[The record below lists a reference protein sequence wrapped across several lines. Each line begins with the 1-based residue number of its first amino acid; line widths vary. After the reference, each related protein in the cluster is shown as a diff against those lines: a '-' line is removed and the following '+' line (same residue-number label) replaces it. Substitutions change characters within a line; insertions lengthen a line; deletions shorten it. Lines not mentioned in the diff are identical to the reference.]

1 MTKLCEHHNRPTS
14 PHLQIYRWPIT
25 MAASITHRL
34 SGVILSFGTIFISL
48 WFVALAYDK
57 ALFIFLDGWTHNI
70 IVRIALFLYS
80 FALMLHMAGGVRH
93 LIWDVKTGLME
104 KHVANKM
111 AILTYV
117 VATIATILVWTFGYI
132 LR

>member
-1 MTKLCEHHNRPTS
+1 MTKLCEHHNRPIS

-34 SGVILSFGTIFISL
+34 TGVSLAFGTIFISL
-48 WFVALAYDK
+48 WLVALAYDK
-57 ALFIFLDGWTHNI
+57 TLFNFLDGLTHNI

-80 FALMLHMAGGVRH
+80 FALMLHMAGGIRH
-93 LIWDVKTGLME
+93 LVWDVKTELME
-104 KHVANKM
+104 KHIANKM

-117 VATIATILVWTFGYI
+117 IALIATMLVWIFGYI